1 MRAWTHSRAGT
12 PSTVLSLSSTH
23 PVPTLTS
30 PASVLVRISHAAL
43 NPGGSIM
50 MQLCP
55 SILRSFPAVP
65 ELDFSGTVVAAGG
78 SISEAQR
85 DELQPGAAVFGSV
98 PVGLHLRAGSG
109 ALAEYVVVP
118 SDGVCAMPMNMSF
131 EEAAGLGVA
140 GSTTLCLVEAMQL
153 HRGDKVL
160 INGASGG
167 IGTMVVQLVRKA
179 VGESGMVVGVCSGR
193 NAEMVRG
200 LGADEIVDYTAF
212 TREAPL
218 HGYLQRHHSQSRFD
232 AVVDCRGVQELYA
245 HCAGYLKDGKPFVT
259 VGPAPEEY
267 TTSGVFYT
275 VLLMVK
281 NAVGSALPMWL
292 GGVGRRYLQVNGL
305 VDWESLRK
313 LRGKV
318 EEDGMKVVVDDCWR
332 MEDAVKVS
340 SRARSDGEPNN
351 EV

>member
-1 MRAWTHSRAGT
+1 MATPAHPPVMRAWTHSRAGT
-12 PSTVLSLSSTH
+12 PSTVLSLSSSH
-23 PVPTLTS
+23 PVPMLTS

-65 ELDFSGTVVAAGG
+65 ELDFSGTVVAVGG
-78 SISEAQR
+78 SIPEPLK

-98 PVGLHLRAGSG
+98 PVSLHLKAGMG
-109 ALAEYVVVP
+109 ALAEYVVVQ
-118 SDGVCAMPMNMSF
+118 SSSVCAKPRDMSF

-140 GSTTLCLVEAMQL
+140 GSTALCLVEAMRL
-153 HRGDKVL
+153 GRGNKVL
-160 INGASGG
+160 VNGASGG
-167 IGTMVVQLVRKA
+167 IGTIVVQLVRKA

-200 LGADEIVDYTAF
+200 LGADEIVDYTTF
-212 TREAPL
+212 TRKAPL
-218 HGYLQRHHSQSRFD
+218 HGYLKHHHDQSRFD

-267 TTSGVFYT
+267 TISGMLYT
-275 VLLMVK
+275 VLLMLR

-292 GGVGRRYLQVNGL
+292 GGVGRKYLQVNGL
-305 VDWESLRK
+305 VDSESLRK
-313 LRGKV
+313 LRGRWK
-318 EEDGMKVVVDDCWR
+318 R
-332 MEDAVKVS
+332 M
-340 SRARSDGEPNN
+340 G
-351 EV
+351 